1 MEGETETSKSME
13 MNQGKRRGRGSQW
26 KLGVSSFGHGGKS
39 LLQRDC
45 IGEGTNL
52 ELTHDSEGSSL
63 LRS

>member
-1 MEGETETSKSME
+1 METE
-13 MNQGKRRGRGSQW
+13 GLLFWPG
-26 KLGVSSFGHGGKS
+26 GGKS